1 MTSKNSN
8 DSGLPRGI
16 YIASIILLLHIVLLA
31 VIGSIIILFKGIY
44 QYLPWIMGGG
54 GLLIT
59 ATVWILYQR
68 MKNNS
73 SDIKEILSMPQF
85 QNREVEVKFLGG
97 MASFKIAP
105 ETNQQTLIEHHA
117 LNNSNT
123 PMIENGLNKK
133 EEKIFRMKELFKKED
148 LMDKKE
154 FEKAK
159 QDILQG

>member
-1 MTSKNSN
+1 MTFKNQN
-8 DSGLPRGI
+8 EMGLFKGI
-16 YIASIILLLHIVLLA
+16 FTASVILLLHVVLLA
-31 VIGSIIILFKGIY
+31 VIGSIIILFKGMY
-44 QYLPWIMGGG
+44 QYLPWIMGGLG
-54 GLLIT
+54 ILIT

-68 MKNNS
+68 MKKNS
-73 SDIKEILSMPQF
+73 ADIKEVLSMPQF

-117 LNNSNT
+117 LNKSST
-123 PMIENGLNKK
+123 PMIENGINKK
-133 EEKIFRMKELFKKED
+133 EQKIFRLKELFKKEN
-148 LMDKKE
+148 LMDKEE

>member
-1 MTSKNSN
+1 MISKNSN

-16 YIASIILLLHIVLLA
+16 YIASIILLLHVVLLT
-31 VIGSIIILFKGIY
+31 VIGSIIILFKGMY
-44 QYLPWIMGGG
+44 QFLPWIMGGLG
-54 GLLIT
+54 ILIT
-59 ATVWILYQR
+59 STVWILYQR
-68 MKNNS
+68 MKKNS
-73 SDIKEILSMPQF
+73 SDIKDILSMPQF

-123 PMIENGLNKK
+123 PMIENDLNKK

-148 LMDKKE
+148 IMDKE
-154 FEKAK
+154 AFEKAK

>member
-1 MTSKNSN
+1 MISKNSN

-16 YIASIILLLHIVLLA
+16 YIASIILLLHVVLLA
-31 VIGSIIILFKGIY
+31 VIGSMIILFKGMY
-44 QYLPWIMGGG
+44 QYLPWILG
-54 GLLIT
+54 GLGILIT

-68 MKNNS
+68 MKKNS

-105 ETNQQTLIEHHA
+105 ETNPQTMIEHHA

-123 PMIENGLNKK
+123 PLIENGLNKK
-133 EEKIFRMKELFKKED
+133 EEKIFKMKELFKKED

>member
-1 MTSKNSN
+1 MISKNSN

-16 YIASIILLLHIVLLA
+16 YIASIILLLHVVLLA
-31 VIGSIIILFKGIY
+31 VIGSMIILFKGMY
-44 QYLPWIMGGG
+44 QYLPWILG
-54 GLLIT
+54 GLGILIT

-68 MKNNS
+68 MKKNS

-97 MASFKIAP
+97 MASFKISP
-105 ETNQQTLIEHHA
+105 ETNHQTLIEHHA

-133 EEKIFRMKELFKKED
+133 EEKIFRMKELFEKENI
-148 LMDKKE
+148 MDKEE

>member
-8 DSGLPRGI
+8 NSGLPRGI
-16 YIASIILLLHIVLLA
+16 YIASIILLLHVVLLT
-31 VIGSIIILFKGIY
+31 VIGSIIILFKGLY
-44 QYLPWIMGGG
+44 QYLPWIMGGLG
-54 GLLIT
+54 ILVT
-59 ATVWILYQR
+59 AAVWIFYQR
-68 MKNNS
+68 MKKNS

-105 ETNQQTLIEHHA
+105 ETNHQTLIEHHA
-117 LNNSNT
+117 LNNSKT

-133 EEKIFRMKELFKKED
+133 EEKIFMMKELFKKED
-148 LMDKKE
+148 LMDKEE

>member
-8 DSGLPRGI
+8 NSGLPRGI
-16 YIASIILLLHIVLLA
+16 YIASIILLLHVVLLT
-31 VIGSIIILFKGIY
+31 VIGSIIILFKGLY
-44 QYLPWIMGGG
+44 QYLPWIMGGLG
-54 GLLIT
+54 ILVT
-59 ATVWILYQR
+59 ATVWIFYQR
-68 MKNNS
+68 MKKNS

-105 ETNQQTLIEHHA
+105 ETNHQTLIEHHD

-123 PMIENGLNKK
+123 PMIENGLNRK
-133 EEKIFRMKELFKKED
+133 EEKIFMMKELFKKED
-148 LMDKKE
+148 LMDKEE

>member
-1 MTSKNSN
+1 MIFKKFNK
-8 DSGLPRGI
+8 SGLFK
-16 YIASIILLLHIVLLA
+16 SILTAYFILLLHVVLIA
-31 VIGSIIILFKGIY
+31 GIGVTIILFKGLY
-44 QYLPWIMGGG
+44 QYLPWIMGGLG
-54 GLLIT
+54 ILVT
-59 ATVWILYQR
+59 TTVWTLYQR
-68 MKNNS
+68 MKKNS
-73 SDIKEILSMPQF
+73 SDIKEVLSMPQF

-105 ETNQQTLIEHHA
+105 ETNQQTLIEHNA

-148 LMDKKE
+148 LMDKEE

>member
-1 MTSKNSN
+1 MISKNSN

-16 YIASIILLLHIVLLA
+16 YIASIILLLHVVLLA
-31 VIGSIIILFKGIY
+31 VIGSMIILFKGMY
-44 QYLPWIMGGG
+44 QYLPWIMGGLG
-54 GLLIT
+54 ILIT
-59 ATVWILYQR
+59 ATAWILYQR
-68 MKNNS
+68 MKKNS

-148 LMDKKE
+148 LMDKEE

>member
-1 MTSKNSN
+1 MISKNSN

-16 YIASIILLLHIVLLA
+16 YIASIILLLHVALLA
-31 VIGSIIILFKGIY
+31 VIGSIIILFKGMY
-44 QYLPWIMGGG
+44 QYLPWIMGGLG
-54 GLLIT
+54 ILIT
-59 ATVWILYQR
+59 ATAWILYQR
-68 MKNNS
+68 MKKNS

-133 EEKIFRMKELFKKED
+133 EEKIFRMKELFEKENI
-148 LMDKKE
+148 MDKEE

>member
-16 YIASIILLLHIVLLA
+16 YIASIILLLHVVLLA
-31 VIGSIIILFKGIY
+31 GIGSIIILFKGMY
-44 QYLPWIMGGG
+44 QYLPWIMGGLG
-54 GLLIT
+54 ILII

-68 MKNNS
+68 MKKNS
-73 SDIKEILSMPQF
+73 SDIKDILSMPQF

-123 PMIENGLNKK
+123 PMIENDLNKK

-148 LMDKKE
+148 LMGKEE

-159 QDILQG
+159 KDILQG

>member
-16 YIASIILLLHIVLLA
+16 YIASIILLLHVVLLA
-31 VIGSIIILFKGIY
+31 VIGSIIILFKGMY

>member
-1 MTSKNSN
+1 MISKNSN

-31 VIGSIIILFKGIY
+31 VIGSVIIVFKGMY
-44 QYLPWIMGGG
+44 QYLPWIMGGLG
-54 GLLIT
+54 ILIT
-59 ATVWILYQR
+59 ATAWILYQR
-68 MKNNS
+68 MKKNS

-105 ETNQQTLIEHHA
+105 ETNQQTLIEHHT

-133 EEKIFRMKELFKKED
+133 EEKIFKMKELFEKED
-148 LMDKKE
+148 LMDKEE

-159 QDILQG
+159 QNILQG

>member
-1 MTSKNSN
+1 MISKNSN

-16 YIASIILLLHIVLLA
+16 YIASIILLLHVFLIF
-31 VIGSIIILFKGIY
+31 VIGSIIILFKGMY
-44 QYLPWIMGGG
+44 QYLPWIMGGLG
-54 GLLIT
+54 ILIS
-59 ATVWILYQR
+59 ATVWILYKR
-68 MKNNS
+68 MKANS

-105 ETNQQTLIEHHA
+105 ETNHQTLIEHHA

-123 PMIENGLNKK
+123 LMIENDLNKN
-133 EEKIFRMKELFKKED
+133 EQKIFKLKELFEKED